1 MRFIDLAKKRYSA
14 RSYQNRTVEPEK
26 LNEILEAGRVAPTAC
41 NNQPQRI
48 IAVQSPKGLDKIKK
62 AYKTFGAPLA
72 LIVCADYQSSW
83 KRRYDGKNSADID
96 ASIITSHMM
105 LCAAD
110 IGLDSVWVCAF
121 DPDIIKMEFNIPD
134 HIEPVNILLIGYADA
149 DPKSPQRHDEHR
161 KPLNETVFYETF

>member
-14 RSYQNRTVEPEK
+14 RSYQNRAVEPDK

-48 IAVQSPKGLDKIKK
+48 IVVQSPKGLVKIKK

-72 LIVCADYQSSW
+72 LIVCANHQSSW
-83 KRRYDGKNSADID
+83 KRRYDSKNSADID
-96 ASIITSHMM
+96 VSIITSHMM
-105 LCAAD
+105 LCATD
-110 IGLDSVWVCAF
+110 LGLDSVWVCAF
-121 DPDIIKMEFNIPD
+121 DPDIIKMEFNIPN
-134 HIEPVNILLIGYADA
+134 HIEPVNILFIGYADGES
-149 DPKSPQRHDEHR
+149 KSPQRHDETR